1 MSDEIGIKEL
11 RVSGTAKKELHQGS
25 EPGFATALPE
35 VERRRMGTQGRQ
47 WQNDSVFPSV
57 HVIRG
62 SEAILRYREMLL
74 SFSER
79 CGQPGT
85 MEDLTYFLSKP
96 GLLKRVPSL
105 FLVVNRE
112 HLKMEELRVEDL
124 VGALFL
130 YEYSLMGLGLRA
142 FATNDRSGRGTMLAL
157 PFQRLKVA
165 AIASRVLLDRGAH
178 VMMLSFRVGSEAVN
192 RVTAEGPTM
201 KPIHGDKEDIREFQF
216 LPSPRTTADWT
227 QREREIPGYLALKE
241 SYDAT
246 LAGVGVKTR
255 RNLRYYRRRAEAEL
269 GCTFVADVEIGEAE
283 LKVLNRE
290 CMYPVADRVAL
301 WRFRTMKDLMEPVIV
316 GVKDKDGRWLS
327 LLGGRRYDGRMEI
340 LWQMNRDGL
349 NAYSL
354 STVMRSYCI
363 DQEVERGTKRLYL
376 EGGTPHSLHH
386 SFVREELM
394 DLVVMRRSWV
404 AKAMRKL
411 VTYRVGTDNEL
422 ADILK
427 SADFRWEPC

>member
-1 MSDEIGIKEL
+1 METKECRKSATSKEELQVNSKGGGATTVPQFERCLMGMQGIPW
-11 RVSGTAKKELHQGS
+11 T
-25 EPGFATALPE
+25 EPA
-35 VERRRMGTQGRQ
+35 
-47 WQNDSVFPSV
+47 VFPSV

-62 SEAILRYREMLL
+62 SDAILAHRKMLID
-74 SFSER
+74 FSQR
-79 CGQPGT
+79 CGQPST

-96 GLLKRVPSL
+96 GLLTRIPSL
-105 FLVVNRE
+105 FLVVKRAN
-112 HLKMEELRVEDL
+112 LTVTELTVEDL
-124 VGALFL
+124 EGALFL
-130 YEYSLMGLGLRA
+130 YEYSLMGVGLGG

-178 VMMLSFRVGSEAVN
+178 LMMLSFRVGSEAVIN
-192 RVTAEGPTM
+192 DPADGPM
-201 KPIHGDKEDIREFQF
+201 MEPIYGDKEDIRDFR
-216 LPSPRTTADWT
+216 LPPSPRTTGDWT
-227 QREREIPGYLALKE
+227 KREREIPGYLPLKE

-269 GCTFVADVEIGEAE
+269 GCVLVTDVKITDAE
-283 LKVLNRE
+283 LKSLNQQS
-290 CMYPVADRVAL
+290 MYPVADSVAL
-301 WRFRTMKDLMEPVIV
+301 WRFRIMLDLMEPVIL
-316 GVKDKDGRWLS
+316 GVKDKNGRWLS
-327 LLGGRRYDGRMEI
+327 LLGGRRHDGRMEI
-340 LWQMNRDGL
+340 LWQMNRAGL

-363 DQEVERGTKRLYL
+363 EEEVTRGTKRLYL

-386 SFVREELM
+386 SFVREELV

-422 ADILK
+422 ANILRSK
-427 SADFRWEPC
+427 DFKWYPC